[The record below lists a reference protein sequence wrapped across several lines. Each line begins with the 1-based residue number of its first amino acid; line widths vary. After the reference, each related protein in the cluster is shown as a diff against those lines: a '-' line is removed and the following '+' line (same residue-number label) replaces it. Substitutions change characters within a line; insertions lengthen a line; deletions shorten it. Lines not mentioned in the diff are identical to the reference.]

1 MPLASGALVR
11 AILPEPDNS
20 MWVGTA
26 SGLLQFRHDGGAW
39 RGRTVSE
46 KWDIRSLFRDA
57 RGQAWA
63 TTDHGI
69 RLLGHTQPADG
80 PAPDT
85 ASPPCSG
92 GGLNVATAPDP
103 AALPRPFCV
112 AHDGTWAVAT
122 DGALTVR
129 RGQRTPT
136 AIRPP
141 SSAAIGTPAVDA
153 IFEDAAGTIWAGG
166 TAGLWRIREGRVE
179 QLGEREGLPA
189 QRVMAIT
196 QSLDGDLVARRR
208 SRSRIT
214 LAGGRRSSG

>member
-1 MPLASGALVR
+1 
-11 AILPEPDNS
+11 

-39 RGRTVSE
+39 RGRTVSHE
-46 KWDIRSLFRDA
+46 WDIRSLFRDA

-69 RLLGHTQPADG
+69 RLLGHDPARRRAG
-80 PAPDT
+80 AGYR
-85 ASPPCSG
+85 SPPCSG

-112 AHDGTWAVAT
+112 AHDVTWAASRPRRA
-122 DGALTVR
+122 DGAPR
-129 RGQRTPT
+129 PSNAARP
-136 AIRPP
+136 IRPP

-166 TAGLWRIREGRVE
+166 TAGLWRIREGHVE

-196 QSLDGDLVARRR
+196 QSARRR
-208 SRSRIT
+208 SCGSPSIAARIT